1 MVKYLQDDG
10 ITMNAG
16 LEGVFCNWL
25 RDKQDLMLRL
35 ILDEWNIRL
44 MLHFHKIVAN
54 AL

>member
-1 MVKYLQDDG
+1 MVKYLQDAG
-10 ITMNAG
+10 ITIYAWF
-16 LEGVFCNWL
+16 EGVFCNWL
-25 RDKQDLMLRL
+25 LDKQDLMLRL